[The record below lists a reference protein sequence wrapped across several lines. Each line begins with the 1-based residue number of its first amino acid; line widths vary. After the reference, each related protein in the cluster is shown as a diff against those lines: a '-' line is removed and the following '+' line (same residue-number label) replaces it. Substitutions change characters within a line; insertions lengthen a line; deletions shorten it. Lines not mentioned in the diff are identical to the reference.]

1 VPQYLIHYDGLCEPV
16 NPNGYACFGVV
27 AYQDDSEVYTA
38 ATLVG
43 VGACMSN
50 NVAEYAGLLHALR
63 YATQHGW
70 RGVAVR
76 GDSKLTVEQVNG
88 RWGVK
93 AEHLRSYVAEC
104 KVLLHALGGS
114 LSWVPRDQNERADAL
129 SRQAYDEARAAA
141 RHSPAQPASR

>member
-1 VPQYLIHYDGLCEPV
+1 MPQYLIHYDGLCEPV

-43 VGACMSN
+43 VGQGMSN
-50 NVAEYAGLLHALR
+50 NVAEYEGLLHALR
-63 YATQHGW
+63 YATHHGW

-93 AEHLRSYVAEC
+93 AEHLRPYVTEC
-104 KVLLHALGGS
+104 KGLLHALAGS

-141 RHSPAQPASR
+141 QHASGQPASG